1 MFIIALGNLSVYV
14 SKRRGILQSFFLVL
28 LDVKALPKNIFNYVV
43 IVESC
48 GIYLFIYF
56 KNLNRH

>member
-56 KNLNRH
+56 